1 MHGDCLVLFV
11 TGTLAIKHGAQLRC
25 AMQENNGLLGL
36 MDTQLFRDDVMLQP
50 GPFGPQDIRVVLRSS
65 GV

>member
-1 MHGDCLVLFV
+1 MV
-11 TGTLAIKHGAQLRC
+11 
-25 AMQENNGLLGL
+25 QENNGLLGL

-50 GPFGPQDIRVVLRSS
+50 GPYGPQDIRVVLRSS

>member
-1 MHGDCLVLFV
+1 MV
-11 TGTLAIKHGAQLRC
+11 
-25 AMQENNGLLGL
+25 QENNGLLGL

-50 GPFGPQDIRVVLRSS
+50 GPFGAQDIQLVLRSS